1 MIFTLD
7 KFLDKTQSVIL
18 KYRRCKNNKSGI
30 STMDV
35 LRFIHPWGKIVIID
49 IVPADNFILT
59 INYKVGD
66 IELSEPIERLMDTY
80 YMMERIGK

>member
-1 MIFTLD
+1 
-7 KFLDKTQSVIL
+7 
-18 KYRRCKNNKSGI
+18 
-30 STMDV
+30 MDV